1 MGDVPDVYEKPVGPG
16 RPVVCVGEGG
26 RQLIGGVREPL
37 PGRPGSPAE
46 QGSEYERG
54 GMADLSMAFQPL
66 AGRRH
71 VGGAARKT
79 GADFATFLR
88 DLGDRYDATAGRAV
102 RVCDNL
108 NTHTPASRYEASE
121 PAAARRLADR
131 FEWHYTP
138 KHGRWLDTAETALGV
153 AARQRL
159 GRRIPDRETLRREVA
174 AREKARNKA
183 VANVDRQFTT
193 AKARVKRKKLYP
205 TIQVQ

>member
-1 MGDVPDVYEKPVGPG
+1 
-16 RPVVCVGEGG
+16 
-26 RQLIGGVREPL
+26 
-37 PGRPGSPAE
+37 
-46 QGSEYERG
+46 
-54 GMADLSMAFQPL
+54 
-66 AGRRH
+66 
-71 VGGAARKT
+71 
-79 GADFATFLR
+79 
-88 DLGDRYDATAGRAV
+88 V

-159 GRRIPDRETLRREVA
+159 GRQRLGRRIPDRETLRREVA
-174 AREKARNKA
+174 AREKARNEA